1 MILINQIDIKKINI
15 SNSEDAKTW
24 SILLIQRIWRDY
36 KIGKLLNCQDTN
48 KQDILKKCNVYL
60 IDSLMK
66 YSEFQKL
73 TNMVIST
80 IQLWR
85 EFTKKPSNC
94 EFNKKIQVISLVQ

>member
-1 MILINQIDIKKINI
+1 
-15 SNSEDAKTW
+15 
-24 SILLIQRIWRDY
+24 
-36 KIGKLLNCQDTN
+36 
-48 KQDILKKCNVYL
+48 
-60 IDSLMK
+60 MK

-94 EFNKKIQVISLVQ
+94 EFNKKI